1 MGLNLIGTEDKNLYQ
16 CDGVYLSA
24 DMTNYNSSG
33 ELISHKLLEYGPYSA
48 AGDYGGPG
56 EIVMYGKD
64 MVEYD
69 NPVFDSI
76 GIGAYYPYTGKH
88 LTVFT
93 FDDYRQHSWATDTLT
108 ASGNGTYFNDRLER
122 NNVCMSI
129 SMTINDISGYNA
141 RFGIAD
147 AHVPYGRYT
156 AKVKSI
162 NGSTLTFDNRY
173 WQIVNPHI
181 GAAHVSA
188 MTGWLQDIWYDTNV
202 IECPADSPSGYQ
214 GYRLINT
221 HGFYKNNST
230 SPNRAFYYNEPKNFQ
245 NELRKVTMK
254 WIINHT
260 DNTIII
266 CDKFNGSY
274 RPLISGTFPD
284 YYDMKNFRNLCIE
297 FGSEASNAWGVAAR
311 FSRIVKN
318 LKMYKLNC
326 PIDLAIQYEPPEEK
340 PIYKDNITQWEDFSI
355 TKETPVVAMRPGD
368 TTLHTSNTLLDKAGM
383 EALCPGSAFSGT
395 GYYVYKATWDR
406 HTNYSGRVPKTYF
419 CGNMASG
426 SYDNYVSGAVLPNAL
441 IDTSAT
447 GNYNVLLNGFI
458 QSGSS
463 TTEYPLAESG
473 TRPYAQVDN
482 AWIGNYNYKLRYF
495 YKNKL
500 KNEDISAKYIL
511 YNVSGNYNRKYYTRV
526 EYCEYI
532 PECSSYIPI
541 CYIQAEKGYIRTTPN
556 VIDNTNLYFSYVRE
570 PMSWSSYE
578 KGQQLWVRNS
588 EFFHTSSYYDALYG

>member
-1 MGLNLIGTEDKNLYQ
+1 MGLNLIGTEDRNVLQ
-16 CDGVYLSA
+16 HDGVFVSA
-24 DMTNYNSSG
+24 DMTNYNSAG
-33 ELISHKLLEYGPYSA
+33 DFISHKLIDYGPYRSF
-48 AGDYGGPG
+48 GDYDRPY
-56 EIVMYGKD
+56 EIVMYGKG
-64 MVEYD
+64 MTEYASPAI
-69 NPVFDSI
+69 NSYVTGTS
-76 GIGAYYPYTGKH
+76 YPYTGKY

-108 ASGNGTYFNDRLER
+108 ASGNGGYFTDKLER
-122 NNVCMSI
+122 KNVCMTI
-129 SMTINDISGYNA
+129 SLPITDISGYNA
-141 RFGIAD
+141 RFGIED
-147 AHVPYGRYT
+147 AHVPYPLYT

-181 GAAHVSA
+181 GESYFSPMA
-188 MTGWLQDIWYDTNV
+188 GYLQDIWYDTNV
-202 IECPADSPSGYQ
+202 IECPADSPSGYR

-221 HGFYKNNST
+221 KGYYRGPGSH
-230 SPNRAFYYNEPKNFQ
+230 PNRAFYYNEPKYNQ
-245 NELRKVTMK
+245 NELRKESMK

-284 YYDMKNFRNLCIE
+284 YYNMKDFRNLCIE
-297 FGSEASNAWGVAAR
+297 FASEASNAWGVGAL

-326 PIDLAIQYEPPEEK
+326 PVDVAIQSEPPEEE

-419 CGNMASG
+419 CGNMESG
-426 SYDNYVSGAVLPNAL
+426 SYDNYFSGAALPNAL
-441 IDTSAT
+441 VDTSAT
-447 GNYNVLLNGFI
+447 GDYNVLLNGFI

-463 TTEYPLAESG
+463 TTEYPMAVSG
-473 TRPYAQVDN
+473 TRGYAPVNDIWDN
-482 AWIGNYNYKLRYF
+482 KYNNKLGYF
-495 YKNKL
+495 YRSKL
-500 KNEDISAKYIL
+500 KSENISAKYIL
-511 YNVSGNYNRKYYTRV
+511 YNVASKKITTRV

-532 PECSSYIPI
+532 PEYSSYIPI
-541 CYIQAEKGYIRTTPN
+541 CYIQSNKGYAPN
-556 VIDNTNLYFSYVRE
+556 VINNTNLYFSYVRE
-570 PMSWSSYE
+570 PMSRASDD

-588 EFFHTSSYYDALYG
+588 EFFHTSSYYDALNG

>member
-1 MGLNLIGTEDKNLYQ
+1 MGLNLIGTEDRNVLQ
-16 CDGVYLSA
+16 HDGVFISA

-33 ELISHKLLEYGPYSA
+33 DFISHKLIDYGPYS
-48 AGDYGGPG
+48 GFVDDD
-56 EIVMYGKD
+56 VVMMYGKG
-64 MVEYD
+64 MTEYA
-69 NPVFDSI
+69 NPVFNSI
-76 GIGAYYPYTGKH
+76 GIGAGYPYTGKY

-108 ASGNGTYFNDRLER
+108 ASGNGSVFNDRLER
-122 NNVCMSI
+122 NRVCMTV
-129 SMTINDISGYNA
+129 SMPINDISGYNA
-141 RFGIAD
+141 RFGISD
-147 AHVPYGRYT
+147 AHVPYPLYT

-173 WQIVNPHI
+173 WQIVDTHI

-188 MTGWLQDIWYDTNV
+188 MTGYLQDIWYDTNV
-202 IECPADSPSGYQ
+202 IECPANSPGGYQ
-214 GYRLINT
+214 GYREINT
-221 HGFYKNNST
+221 QGYYRGYSGDGAV
-230 SPNRAFYYNEPKNFQ
+230 PNRAFYYNEPKYNS
-245 NELRKVTMK
+245 NELRKESMK

-297 FGSEASNAWGVAAR
+297 FGQYPTNAWGGKAH

-326 PIDLAIQYEPPEEK
+326 PVEVAIQSEPPEEE

-395 GYYVYKATWDR
+395 GYYVYKAIWDR

-426 SYDNYVSGAVLPNAL
+426 SYDNYFSGAALPNAL
-441 IDTSAT
+441 VDTSAT
-447 GNYNVLLNGFI
+447 GDYNVLLINFI

-463 TTEYPLAESG
+463 TTEYPMAVSG
-473 TRPYAQVDN
+473 QRGYAPVDYG
-482 AWIGNYNYKLRYF
+482 WYIGADDKLNYF
-495 YKNKL
+495 YRESVKSEN
-500 KNEDISAKYIL
+500 ISAKYIL
-511 YNVSGNYNRKYYTRV
+511 YNVLAGNRISTRV

-532 PECSSYIPI
+532 PVYSSYIPI
-541 CYIQAEKGYIRTTPN
+541 CYIQSEKGYTWSIPN

-570 PMSWSSYE
+570 PMKDSYE

-588 EFFHTSSYYDALYG
+588 EFFHTSSYYDALNG